1 MAVLTV
7 IAVLSTLLCFIQYLL
22 SKRDFQETCT
32 LFMDNFNKLPTQV
45 LIYRDS
51 GFFFSFMRDSFY
63 IVALL
68 ARENGYYTRDM
79 DVNEV
84 RFIKSLPREQTSF
97 YPSVN
102 WKFIRINCRL
112 QYPIYKVQS
121 ASPLLL
127 PMCFLES
134 VETKERYNQC
144 TNINCG
150 HTFIT
155 HETFVRSIK
164 SD

>member
-1 MAVLTV
+1 MVNNIFSTTEELIMAVLIV

-32 LFMDNFNKLPTQV
+32 LFMDKFNKLPTQV
-45 LIYRDS
+45 LIYRDG

-84 RFIKSLPREQTSF
+84 RFIKSLPREQTK
-97 YPSVN
+97 
-102 WKFIRINCRL
+102 W
-112 QYPIYKVQS
+112 
-121 ASPLLL
+121 
-127 PMCFLES
+127 
-134 VETKERYNQC
+134 
-144 TNINCG
+144 
-150 HTFIT
+150 
-155 HETFVRSIK
+155 IK
-164 SD
+164 SKVIVTLISFIAYISSLAFYLVVIKK